1 MKIWYEEET
10 EQLHI
15 DGQGRLVLLKDNDI
29 GLKIDSYNFPDNL
42 KLTIEGHGFY
52 GIPTNF
58 KGKIKA
64 WWVVTKFI
72 FKK

>member
-1 MKIWYEEET
+1 MKIWYEEKT

-15 DGQGRLVLLKDNDI
+15 DGQGRLVFLKDDDI
-29 GLKIDSYNFPDNL
+29 GLKIENDNFPESI
-42 KLTIEGHGFY
+42 KLAIEHHVFY
-52 GIPTNF
+52 GIPNKF

-64 WWVVTKFI
+64 WWVATKYI